1 MIVGLL
7 SVGTDLAVYAGLLT
21 AGLSTPAAK
30 GLGYLAGMAV
40 GFVLNKTW
48 TFGSRAPAGGEAVTY
63 ILLYAVTFAVNIAVN
78 SGVLTMTGGLL
89 TGSLHAATAF
99 FVTTGLTTVLNFLG
113 MRFITFRKGIAAK
126 RAAAR

>member
-7 SVGTDLAVYAGLLT
+7 SVGTDLAVYAGLLA

-63 ILLYAVTFAVNIAVN
+63 IFLYAVTFAVNIAVN
-78 SGVLTMTGGLL
+78 SGVLTMTAGAL
-89 TGSLHAATAF
+89 TGFLHAATAF
-99 FVTTGLTTVLNFLG
+99 LVTTGLTTVLNFLG
-113 MRFITFRKGIAAK
+113 MRFITFRKGITAK
-126 RAAAR
+126 RAADR